1 MPPFEND
8 DEDNYGQP
16 REKSF
21 LSKLGSFL
29 FKAVTIV
36 AVIALAIVALVT
48 FSDTARDKLDEWTKD
63 KDGKGGWGS
72 KIRESLG
79 LAKEETKKM
88 MNTVSNGAE
97 TLWGKAKETLG
108 IAPSPEDKGEGIAT
122 TIGATAAVG
131 AGTVYG
137 AKKLLGGKSHSLGT
151 VDEHGNFNPATEKE
165 VKAAQKLYKD
175 QKDLKTLQNAAKDAE
190 EKAASL
196 RATEA
201 EVREN
206 LKKRGMLN
214 PKKILDS
221 RELKKAKDAITKLDK
236 NIAELHGSIGV
247 LEGKIAESTAKPLV
261 TRESFNRA
269 AADVESRIKPTTTIA
284 TAQPATNTPPST
296 NKPLQISAITAP
308 TTTVVEGVSPPVPK
322 APTPPSGIWSS
333 LKSSVGEFLRRHPII
348 SKAVTPLSAAVI
360 VTEGTS
366 HAVDS
371 WNSGKKEEAAATAL
385 KTTAE
390 AGLAVVAP
398 APYMVVG
405 ILGAATEYT
414 PDSVKNAVVGTI
426 EGGRQAFLQRKLD
439 NLPDDKK
446 ATIADWHRQADE
458 LGLKN
463 ISDIKIMTKL
473 ENEGWNSAPKTPA
486 NALAT
491 NKEQPMSPTKN

>member
-1 MPPFEND
+1 MPPFGND
-8 DEDNYGQP
+8 YEDDYGQP

-21 LSKLGSFL
+21 LSKVGSFL

-36 AVIALAIVALVT
+36 AVIALALVALVSFNDAT
-48 FSDTARDKLDEWTKD
+48 RDKLDEWTKD

-108 IAPSPEDKGEGIAT
+108 IAPSPEDKGEGIAS

-137 AKKLLGGKSHSLGT
+137 AKKLLGSKNHSWGT
-151 VDEHGNFNPATEKE
+151 IDEAGNFNPATEKE
-165 VKAAQKLYKD
+165 IKAAQKLAEDK
-175 QKDLKTLQNAAKDAE
+175 KSLKTLQNAAKDAE

-201 EVREN
+201 EARAKLE
-206 LKKRGMLN
+206 KRGMLN

-236 NIAELHGSIGV
+236 NIAELRGSIGV

-269 AADVESRIKPTTTIA
+269 AADVESRIKPTTVTA
-284 TAQPATNTPPST
+284 TAQPATPSP
-296 NKPLQISAITAP
+296 KPLQTSA
-308 TTTVVEGVSPPVPK
+308 TTTQTATAVEGVSSPVPK
-322 APTPPSGIWSS
+322 VPTPPSGIWSS
-333 LKSSVGEFLRRHPII
+333 LKSSVGGFLGRHPII
-348 SKAVTPLSAAVI
+348 SKAITPLSAAVI

-473 ENEGWNSAPKTPA
+473 ENEGWNSAPKTPT